1 MLALGLAAVG
11 LIGYRLWA
19 GGFDW
24 ARFGNSLRAI
34 DATWMTVAVLLVLV
48 TYVGRA
54 LRWKVMIAPQR
65 PEAPVLPILAATI
78 IGFTAIVFFGRA
90 GEIVRPYLIARRN
103 SISLS
108 SQLAVWLLERILD
121 LLMILA
127 VFGVALA
134 RLEGTAAKPGPA
146 LAWVLEA
153 GGWLAAG
160 TGAVTLAVL
169 IALRQFGQRGQ
180 EALLTALAFLP
191 EPYIHRIRAVLAS
204 FTEGIEC
211 TRRPWY
217 AFQIA
222 AYTIAEWAVIA
233 LGFWA
238 LLQAFSGTRSLSAL
252 DAVILLGF
260 VAFGGVVQIP
270 GIGGGMQI
278 VAFLVLTEMYAIGI
292 EEATSVALFL
302 WLTTFVVVTPAG
314 ILLALREGLQW
325 KSLAHLESSEP
336 SETP

>member
-1 MLALGLAAVG
+1 MAGLGVAGIALIV
-11 LIGYRLWA
+11 YRLYTA
-19 GGFDW
+19 GFDW
-24 ARFGNSLRAI
+24 ARFGRSLAAI
-34 DATWMTVAVLLVLV
+34 DPAWLSLAVALVLV
-48 TYVGRA
+48 TYLGRA
-54 LRWKVMIAPQR
+54 IRWKVMIAPQR
-65 PEAPVLPILAATI
+65 PQAAFFPILAATI

-90 GEIVRPYLIARRN
+90 GEVVRPYLIARRN
-103 SISLS
+103 EISLS

-134 RLEGTAAKPGPA
+134 QLEGTTAKPGPA

-153 GGWLAAG
+153 GGWLAFI
-160 TGAVTLAVL
+160 TGLVSLAVL
-169 IALRQFGQRGQ
+169 IGLRQFGARGQ
-180 EALLTALAFLP
+180 EALLQALSFLP
-191 EPYIHRIRAVLAS
+191 EAYQHRLRAVLAS
-204 FTEGIEC
+204 FSEGIEC

-222 AYTIAEWAVIA
+222 AYTVLEWAIIA

-238 LLQAFSGTRSLSAL
+238 LLQAFPGTRSLSGL
-252 DAVILLGF
+252 DAIILLGF

-278 VAFLVLTEMYAIGI
+278 VAFLVLTEMYAVGV
-292 EEATSVALFL
+292 EDATSVALFL
-302 WLTTFVVVTPAG
+302 WLTTFVIVTPAG

-325 KSLAHLESSEP
+325 KNLAHLEPGESS
-336 SETP
+336 